1 MNSHTNRI
9 TQGQFLFIIFHTQIG
24 VGILSLPYNV
34 QETAK
39 GDGWI
44 SVLIG
49 GVAVQL
55 LILMHW
61 ALNRRFPSQTL
72 FDFLPHLTGRWIAK
86 ILTLGYSLFYIM
98 IMITVYVLYFR
109 IIHHWMLQNTP
120 LWVINGL
127 MTLTAVYLVTGT
139 LRHIGRLYVFVS
151 GLSALLVIIATLA
164 YMEPGL
170 NINVNYIL
178 PVAQIAGPL
187 NLLKGANETLFSLT
201 GFELALVI
209 YPFVEGSHTGKL
221 KAISLA
227 NLIVTMIYT
236 FMTITTLLVFSP
248 VEIRLIP
255 SPVIYMLKAFKFQLV
270 ERPDLLFITLWIVS
284 VFTSVVAD
292 LFAGTIGVTRLFN
305 LKSHKKVVPWIALG
319 TYLASFIPEDPLDV
333 ELVNQIISIAEYIF
347 AIGIP
352 FILLLISHLFHKKE
366 HKPVT
371 QSR

>member
-1 MNSHTNRI
+1 MNNHTSHI

-72 FDFLPHLTGRWIAK
+72 YDFLPHLTGKWIAK
-86 ILTLGYSLFYIM
+86 ILTLTYSLFFTM
-98 IMITVYVLYFR
+98 LVVTVCTLYFG
-109 IIHHWMLQNTP
+109 IIHHWMLPNTP

-127 MTLTAVYLVTGT
+127 MMLTAVYLVTGT
-139 LRHIGRLYVFVS
+139 LRHIGRLFVFVS

-164 YMEPGL
+164 YMEPYTG
-170 NINVNYIL
+170 INFNYIMPL
-178 PVAQIAGPL
+178 GQIAGSL
-187 NLLKGANETLFSLT
+187 NLLKGANETFFSLM
-201 GFELALVI
+201 GFELALVL
-209 YPFVEGSHTGKL
+209 YPFVEGSHTDKL
-221 KAISLA
+221 KATSLA
-227 NLIVTMIYT
+227 NMMVTMVYT
-236 FMTITTLLVFSP
+236 FITLTSLIVFSP

-255 SPVIYMLKAFKFQLV
+255 SPIIYMLKAFKFELV

-284 VFTSVVAD
+284 VFTSVVSY
-292 LFAGTIGVTRLFN
+292 LYAGTIGFAHLLN
-305 LKSHKKVVPWIALG
+305 QKSHKKVVPWIALG
-319 TYLASFIPEDPLDV
+319 IYLVSFIPQDPLDV
-333 ELVNQIISIAEYIF
+333 EMVNQITSITGYIF
-347 AIGIP
+347 VIGIP
-352 FILLLISHLFHKKE
+352 FILLSISYLFRKKE
-366 HKPVT
+366 HPSK
-371 QSR
+371 SGIF